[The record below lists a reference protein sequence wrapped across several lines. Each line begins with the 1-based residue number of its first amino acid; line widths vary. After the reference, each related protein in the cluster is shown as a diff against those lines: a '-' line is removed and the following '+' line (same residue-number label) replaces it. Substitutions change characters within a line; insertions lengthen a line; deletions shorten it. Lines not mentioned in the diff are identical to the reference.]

1 MHKVF
6 GEKAPV
12 PYYDRKGAYLIPVK
26 DNKIA
31 VIKTP
36 KGLFFLGGGIE
47 NGETDEACIRRECLE
62 ESGVEVTIGE
72 KIGSA
77 ETFTTHP
84 RLGPFHPIQTYY
96 AGDILKQVQAP
107 LEKDHTLLFGSFQEL
122 TASCLP
128 KCKTGRCRNFGK
140 NTYKTNNKKAL
151 LFATPFLLHF
161 LF

>member
-26 DNKIA
+26 DDKIA
-31 VIKTP
+31 VAKTP
-36 KGLFFLGGGIE
+36 KGLFFLGGGLE
-47 NGETDEACIRRECLE
+47 NGETDKACIRRECLE
-62 ESGVEVTIGE
+62 EAGVEVTIGE
-72 KIGSA
+72 KICSA

-96 AGDILKQVQAP
+96 AGEILKQVQLP

-122 TASCLP
+122 D
-128 KCKTGRCRNFGK
+128 GK
-140 NTYKTNNKKAL
+140 
-151 LFATPFLLHF
+151 LFAEMQNWALQEFWKKHLQNK
-161 LF
+161 

>member
-12 PYYDRKGAYLIPVK
+12 PYYDRKGVYLIPVK

-62 ESGVEVTIGE
+62 EAGVKVTIGE
-72 KIGSA
+72 KICSA

-96 AGDILKQVQAP
+96 AGEILKQVQAP
-107 LEKDHTLLFGSFQEL
+107 LEKDHTLLFGSFREL
-122 TASCLP
+122 D
-128 KCKTGRCRNFGK
+128 GK
-140 NTYKTNNKKAL
+140 
-151 LFATPFLLHF
+151 LFAEMQNWALQEFWKKHLQNK
-161 LF
+161 

>member
-26 DNKIA
+26 DDKIA
-31 VIKTP
+31 VVKTP
-36 KGLFFLGGGIE
+36 KGLFFLGGGLE
-47 NGETDEACIRRECLE
+47 NGETDKACIRRECLE

-72 KIGSA
+72 KTCSA

-96 AGDILKQVQAP
+96 AGEILKQVQLP
-107 LEKDHTLLFGSFQEL
+107 LEKDHTLLFGSFREL
-122 TASCLP
+122 D
-128 KCKTGRCRNFGK
+128 GK
-140 NTYKTNNKKAL
+140 
-151 LFATPFLLHF
+151 LFAKMQNWALQEFWKKHLQNK
-161 LF
+161 

>member
-26 DNKIA
+26 DDKIA
-31 VIKTP
+31 VVKIP
-36 KGLFFLGGGIE
+36 KGLFFLGGGLE
-47 NGETDEACIRRECLE
+47 NGETDKACIRRECLE
-62 ESGVEVTIGE
+62 EAGVEVTIGE
-72 KIGSA
+72 KICSA

-96 AGDILKQVQAP
+96 AGEILKQVQAP

-122 TASCLP
+122 D
-128 KCKTGRCRNFGK
+128 GK
-140 NTYKTNNKKAL
+140 
-151 LFATPFLLHF
+151 LFAEMQNWALQEFWKKHLQNK
-161 LF
+161 

>member
-26 DNKIA
+26 DDKIA
-31 VIKTP
+31 VVKMP
-36 KGLFFLGGGIE
+36 KGLFFLGGGLE
-47 NGETDEACIRRECLE
+47 NGETDKACIRRECLE
-62 ESGVEVTIGE
+62 EAGVEVTIGE
-72 KIGSA
+72 KICSA

-96 AGDILKQVQAP
+96 AGEIIKQVQLP
-107 LEKDHTLLFGSFQEL
+107 LEKDHTLLFAVSKNW

-128 KCKTGRCRNFGK
+128 KCKTGRCWNFGK

>member
-31 VIKTP
+31 VVKTP
-36 KGLFFLGGGIE
+36 KGLFFLGGGLE
-47 NGETDEACIRRECLE
+47 NGETDKACIRRECLE
-62 ESGVEVTIGE
+62 EAGVEVTIGE
-72 KIGSA
+72 KICSA

-96 AGDILKQVQAP
+96 AGEILKQVQLP

-122 TASCLP
+122 D
-128 KCKTGRCRNFGK
+128 GK
-140 NTYKTNNKKAL
+140 LFSEMQNWALQEFWKKHLQNK
-151 LFATPFLLHF
+151 
-161 LF
+161 

>member
-84 RLGPFHPIQTYY
+84 RLGPFHPITRV
-96 AGDILKQVQAP
+96 K
-107 LEKDHTLLFGSFQEL
+107 F
-122 TASCLP
+122 
-128 KCKTGRCRNFGK
+128 
-140 NTYKTNNKKAL
+140 
-151 LFATPFLLHF
+151 
-161 LF
+161 

>member
-31 VIKTP
+31 VVKTP
-36 KGLFFLGGGIE
+36 KGLFFLGGGLE

-84 RLGPFHPIQTYY
+84 LLGPFHPIQTY
-96 AGDILKQVQAP
+96 
-107 LEKDHTLLFGSFQEL
+107 
-122 TASCLP
+122 
-128 KCKTGRCRNFGK
+128 
-140 NTYKTNNKKAL
+140 
-151 LFATPFLLHF
+151 
-161 LF
+161 

>member
-31 VIKTP
+31 VVKTP

-47 NGETDEACIRRECLE
+47 NGETDEACIRCECLE

-96 AGDILKQVQAP
+96 AGEILKQVQAP
-107 LEKDHTLLFGSFQEL
+107 LEKDHTLLFGSFRE
-122 TASCLP
+122 P
-128 KCKTGRCRNFGK
+128 DGK
-140 NTYKTNNKKAL
+140 
-151 LFATPFLLHF
+151 LFAEMQNRALQEFWKKHLQNK
-161 LF
+161 

>member
-47 NGETDEACIRRECLE
+47 NGETDEACIRCECLE

-96 AGDILKQVQAP
+96 AGEILKQVQAP

-122 TASCLP
+122 D
-128 KCKTGRCRNFGK
+128 GK
-140 NTYKTNNKKAL
+140 
-151 LFATPFLLHF
+151 LFAEMQNWALQEFWKKHLQNK
-161 LF
+161 